1 MALVNPVYAFVVPF
15 LFIVTVPLA
24 VLAGIT
30 TTLAFALLIFR
41 VIMVYLDVALSLI
54 PQSLASLKFR
64 RHRYMRHEDQM
75 TAAFTNYST
84 GSSIVGNST
93 ASSIHPQSL
102 FQRRRRRRP
111 SSSVSVLSSGG
122 TTTPVG
128 DFGLGLMPSVG
139 PGRDFEGIGGWRCG
153 DDDELWTTINSRM
166 ELPDRGFGRHHYRT
180 PSGGGATTPG
190 DGGVLMMRT
199 RRRSPES
206 RAVVLTAS
214 SPTSCRT
221 RTPSASRLHSLT
233 TIGNPEDSYFAL
245 NASPKAWSSKKLPT

>member
-1 MALVNPVYAFVVPF
+1 MALLNPVYAFVVPF
-15 LFIVTVPLA
+15 LFVVTVPLA

-54 PQSLASLKFR
+54 PQSLASLKLR
-64 RHRYMRHEDQM
+64 RRYIPHQDQM
-75 TAAFTNYST
+75 PAAFTNYST
-84 GSSIVGNST
+84 GSSNGDSST
-93 ASSIHPQSL
+93 TALSIHQQSL

-111 SSSVSVLSSGG
+111 SSSISVLSSGG

-139 PGRDFEGIGGWRCG
+139 PERDFEGIGGWRCG
-153 DDDELWTTINSRM
+153 DDDEVWTTINSRM

-190 DGGVLMMRT
+190 DGGVLMMKA
-199 RRRSPES
+199 RRRSPET

-221 RTPSASRLHSLT
+221 RTPSASRLQSLT
-233 TIGNPEDSYFAL
+233 TIGNAEDSYFAL
-245 NASPKAWSSKKLPT
+245 NASPKAWSSKKLST